1 MNEKKITGQ
10 RFGIYLAGM
19 IILAMGITLN
29 TEAGLG
35 SSAIISVPY
44 TISQGTGLSFANLT
58 LALYC
63 VFVAAE
69 FIINGKNRRIAD
81 ILQIP
86 LSIVFTRFLALF
98 KLMLAYQPGHFA
110 RDLITLLAGMI
121 LTGIGAAITV
131 DMQLIPNPGDG
142 IVSCIANRIH
152 KELGFT
158 KNCVDLC
165 CVAISLILGTIFGS
179 PLLGVGLGTI
189 ISMVGVGRVIAVFNH
204 TMKDRLCT
212 LAGIDSRT

>member
-1 MNEKKITGQ
+1 MSKN
-10 RFGIYLAGM
+10 RSMVWRVVIYLLGM
-19 IILAMGITLN
+19 IVLAMGITLN

-44 TISQGTGLSFANLT
+44 TISLGTGLSFANLT

-63 VFVAAE
+63 LFVAAE
-69 FIINGKNRRIAD
+69 FIINGKNRRVVD

-98 KLMLAYQPGHFA
+98 KLMLGYQPGNFA
-110 RDLITLLAGMI
+110 RDLATLMAGMI

-142 IVSCIANRIH
+142 IVSCIANRVH

-165 CVAISLILGTIFGS
+165 CVGISLLLGTFFGS
-179 PLLGVGLGTI
+179 PLLGVGLGTV
-189 ISMVGVGRVIAVFNH
+189 ISMIGVGRVIAVFNH
-204 TMKDRLCT
+204 LVKERLCKA
-212 LAGIDSRT
+212 AGL